1 MQSVVIP
8 SFKSV
13 YLLRDNY
20 NYVRFMPLNLIFLS
34 LYITSLVSFSYVAEF
49 LDSKNLPKNMC
60 KNVELLPGFYVLS
73 TNNLFCYKK

>member
-34 LYITSLVSFSYVAEF
+34 LHRTSLVSYVAEF
-49 LDSKNLPKNMC
+49 FDSKNLPKNMC
-60 KNVELLPGFYVLS
+60 KNVELVPGFYVLS
-73 TNNLFCYKK
+73 TNLFGYKK